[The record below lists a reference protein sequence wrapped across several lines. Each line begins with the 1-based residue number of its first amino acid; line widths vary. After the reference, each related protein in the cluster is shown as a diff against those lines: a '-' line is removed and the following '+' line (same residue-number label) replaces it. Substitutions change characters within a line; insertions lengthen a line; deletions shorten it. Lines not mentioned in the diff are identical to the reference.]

1 MGATELHLATGA
13 CTASAVRTYTANGQP
28 VAERSTVA
36 GVSGSTLMT
45 AEKFP
50 WGVGNKSYEIEAWV
64 GDYPAFGDGGE
75 VEFFSLNKPITE
87 VTPNSKWNAVY
98 GASVTPSMTESVS
111 IGGSTIA
118 SAAPNDQQP
127 WVTSWSPREQDM
139 NLNDL
144 QYTATVTFRNHSMY
158 AAFEETYIGSPFW
171 SFPSQGTTAT
181 LNFH

>member
-1 MGATELHLATGA
+1 LSSSPSRGTIDGLLEPSPRCVTV
-13 CTASAVRTYTANGQP
+13 S
-28 VAERSTVA
+28 RS
-36 GVSGSTLMT
+36 
-45 AEKFP
+45 
-50 WGVGNKSYEIEAWV
+50 WV

-75 VEFFSLNKPITE
+75 VEFFSQNKPLRDI
-87 VTPNSKWNAVY
+87 TPNSKWNAVY

-144 QYTATVTFRNHSMY
+144 QYTATVTFRNNSVY
-158 AAFEETYIGSPFW
+158 TAFRDAWGRVESERAEECRGLAVHRHGHLPECGDGYRV
-171 SFPSQGTTAT
+171 SQQC
-181 LNFH
+181 HR